1 MIYSYKFILS
11 LLISSVFSMHPVHI
25 SVTSININCK
35 KEIIEISFKVFSDD
49 FQDVINN
56 NFDSNLNI
64 KDSLS
69 INKNINNITSYF
81 NSSFKLKLNNKIN
94 EEYLIYSK
102 CKSNYEATWFYY
114 NISLTELNS
123 KLKNLHINNL
133 ILTDLYS
140 DQNNLVIIKYKNIE
154 KGFRLNKIDCTI
166 ELCLK

>member
-81 NSSFKLKLNNKIN
+81 NSNFKLKLNNNRTKDLTYI
-94 EEYLIYSK
+94 K
-102 CKSNYEATWFYY
+102 FRSNYEATWFYY
-114 NISLTELNS
+114 KISTTELNNKLS
-123 KLKNLHINNL
+123 KLQITNL
-133 ILTDLYS
+133 ILTDLYP
-140 DQNNLVIIKYKNIE
+140 DQNNLVIIKNNNTE
-154 KGFRLNKIDCTI
+154 NGFQLNKIDCNI
-166 ELCLK
+166 DLSLK